1 MYMKKN
7 DCKLV
12 NGEPFNKDLKSINV
26 KTYEEQKQVI
36 KNYIKEKYF
45 NDKKDGYR
53 MVLLAIVLTIF
64 LVITLNVPIHWIAVK
79 THLPIILLT
88 VLNVVISFMVA
99 IRVVATVETFSKG
112 IWQDSY
118 PKTPAPKGIISVSS
132 DDKETLFE
140 KLFEYNVIGVKKID
154 DNSFAVLVTE
164 KDGNKLYPTDYTY
177 ISYDVSSQMIVGRWY
192 STIDFVYNKAKA
204 LKIKD

>member
-1 MYMKKN
+1 MMKN

-12 NGEPFNKDLKSINV
+12 NGEPFNKDLKSIDV

-64 LVITLNVPIHWIAVK
+64 FVITLDVPIHWIAVK

-88 VLNVVISFMVA
+88 VLNVVISFMVT

-112 IWQDSY
+112 I
-118 PKTPAPKGIISVSS
+118 
-132 DDKETLFE
+132 
-140 KLFEYNVIGVKKID
+140 
-154 DNSFAVLVTE
+154 
-164 KDGNKLYPTDYTY
+164 
-177 ISYDVSSQMIVGRWY
+177 
-192 STIDFVYNKAKA
+192 
-204 LKIKD
+204 